1 MVLFVTSY
9 VPGRKRKG
17 REISTISNNILSTIQ
32 YSLSGFKYHI
42 YMHLFLKASRPAL
55 GPPTHLF
62 QVIGACS
69 PAVSSW
75 VVKPATRLQPVPR
88 WRVSGVMPS
97 FPHVPP
103 LSYTGTA
110 LPCKCNLYVRRTI
123 LFSVFYIS
131 VGKKNIYKGSILGSL
146 LSNLQEQFAFN
157 LLPFSAFPRNLYHK
171 LSNLSYLGTS
181 SPIHCWKY
189 PCSVS
194 TPVV

>member
-1 MVLFVTSY
+1 MVLFMTSY
-9 VPGRKRKG
+9 AAERKRKSG
-17 REISTISNNILSTIQ
+17 AISAVSNNILSTIQ

-55 GPPTHLF
+55 GPTHLF

-69 PAVSSW
+69 PGVSGW

-110 LPCKCNLYVRRTI
+110 LPCKCNLYERRTI
-123 LFSVFYIS
+123 LFSGFYIS
-131 VGKKNIYKGSILGSL
+131 VGKENIYKGSILGSL
-146 LSNLQEQFAFN
+146 LSNLEEQFAFN
-157 LLPFSAFPRNLYHK
+157 LLPFSAFTRNLYHK

-181 SPIHCWKY
+181 SPILCWKY
-189 PCSVS
+189 PCSVTTS
-194 TPVV
+194 VQ